1 MGGCKKVGR
10 TTTNVKVALRHPKS
24 DKKPSGEAK
33 SKLSAVGAEAFGVA
47 AYLLDLK
54 GIGQVDMGY
63 GHLFD
68 AECATAAGAGK
79 VYVRSVGVVVL
90 GVVQVALAEAVASGA
105 AAIIYFVQQVVFYQ
119 QGEGAEDGRLIDAHE
134 HLFHLGKR
142 EGAFVGEYGSQDKQA
157 VGRGAQACCEE
168 HLFGIVVIHTYY
180 LFCGTLSRSATSWS
194 ISLSV
199 VAQLVTK
206 RTSL

>member
-1 MGGCKKVGR
+1 M
-10 TTTNVKVALRHPKS
+10 
-24 DKKPSGEAK
+24 
-33 SKLSAVGAEAFGVA
+33 A
-47 AYLLDLK
+47 ANLLDLK

-68 AECATAAGAGK
+68 AECAAAAGASE
-79 VYVRSVGVVVL
+79 VDVRGVGVVVL
-90 GVVQVALAEAVASGA
+90 GVAQVALTEAVASCTTA
-105 AAIIYFVQQVVFYQ
+105 VIYFVQQVVFDQ
-119 QGEGAEDGRLIDAHE
+119 QGECAEDCRFVDAHE

-157 VGRGAQACCEE
+157 VGRGAQTCCEE
-168 HLFGIVVIHTYY
+168 HLFGIVAIHTYC
-180 LFCGTLSRSATSWS
+180 LFWGTLSSSATSWS

>member
-1 MGGCKKVGR
+1 M
-10 TTTNVKVALRHPKS
+10 
-24 DKKPSGEAK
+24 
-33 SKLSAVGAEAFGVA
+33 A
-47 AYLLDLK
+47 ANLLDLE

-68 AECATAAGAGK
+68 AECAAAAGTGE
-79 VYVRSVGVVVL
+79 VDVRGVGMVVF

-105 AAIIYFVQQVVFYQ
+105 AAIIYFVQQVMFDQ

-157 VGRGAQACCEE
+157 VGRRAQSCCEE
-168 HLFGIVVIHTYY
+168 HLFGIMTIHTYY
-180 LFCGTLSRSATSWS
+180 LFWGTLSSSAMSWS